1 MIGCMINGYQRARI
15 LVVDDEPANVRLMER
30 MLHRAGY
37 GTVECVTDSVDVVR
51 AAAEFGP
58 DLILLDFHMAPPDG
72 LTLLR
77 DLSPWIEPPGMV
89 PVIMLTGNIEP
100 QVRRAALE
108 LGARDFVT
116 KPFDVGEVLVRIHN
130 VLETRRLQLQI
141 QGRNDSLEKAVE
153 ERSSDLEDAQFEL
166 VERLALAAEYRDDET
181 HEHAHRVGRNSAL
194 LAEVMGLDAEEV
206 ALIRRAAPFHDVGKI
221 GIQDAILLKPGKLTR
236 EEFDTMK
243 LHVTVG
249 VNILAGSASPTLR
262 CAEEIVSSHHERWD
276 GRGYPA
282 GLMGTDIPL
291 CGRIVAVADV
301 FDALTHVRP
310 YKAAW
315 PLEHAVAEIQLG
327 AGSHFDPAVVDAFNT
342 LNHPRLLSP
351 VALPGLANLSRSE
364 LWHRSHADTVTA

>member
-1 MIGCMINGYQRARI
+1 M
-15 LVVDDEPANVRLMER
+15 P
-30 MLHRAGY
+30 
-37 GTVECVTDSVDVVR
+37 
-51 AAAEFGP
+51 
-58 DLILLDFHMAPPDG
+58 PPDG
-72 LTLLR
+72 ITLLR
-77 DLSPWIEPPGMV
+77 DLGPWTEPPGMV
-89 PVIMLTGNIEP
+89 PVIMLTGDVEP

-141 QGRNDSLEKAVE
+141 QGRNASLEQTVE

-166 VERLALAAEYRDDET
+166 IERLALAAEYRDDET
-181 HEHAHRVGRNSAL
+181 HEHAHRVGRNAAL
-194 LAEVMGLDAEEV
+194 LAEVLGFGDDET

-221 GIQDAILLKPGKLTR
+221 GIQDAILLKPGKLTF
-236 EEFDTMK
+236 EEFETMK

-262 CAEEIVSSHHERWD
+262 CAEEIVSSHHEHWD
-276 GRGYPA
+276 GTGYPA
-282 GLMGTDIPL
+282 GLGGDAIPM

-301 FDALTHVRP
+301 FDALTHIRP

-327 AGSHFDPAVVDAFNT
+327 SGTHFDPAVVDAFDT

-351 VALPGLANLSRSE
+351 VTVPGVAHLSRSE
-364 LWHRSHADTVTA
+364 LWQRSHADTLAS